1 MVALVASMALFK
13 SAILPLILSNLAW
26 ASLTAWLALA
36 LALSLAVCNAACLV
50 ANTWFNCAKPF
61 LAWAN

>member
-36 LALSLAVCNAACLV
+36 LALSLAVCNTACLV
-50 ANTWFNCAKPF
+50 ANTWFNCAKPS
-61 LAWAN
+61 LAWSN